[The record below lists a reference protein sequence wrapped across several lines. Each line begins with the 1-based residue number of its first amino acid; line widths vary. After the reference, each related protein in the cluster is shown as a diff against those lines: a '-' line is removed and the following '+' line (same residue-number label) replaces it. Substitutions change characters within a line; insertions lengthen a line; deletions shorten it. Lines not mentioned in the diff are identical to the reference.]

1 MEGLKLYVD
10 GERLSLGY
18 VLRFCGERL
27 DLREP
32 SEKASIASLA
42 WAGWTL
48 IADELHD
55 RYVYILPSGM
65 AECFSEDELD
75 HDEIDACVG
84 DCFDAIDRTIRQA
97 VDGGMFAMA
106 VDCGASDGKK

>member
-32 SEKASIASLA
+32 SEKESIASLA

-55 RYVYILPSGM
+55 RYGYILPSGM

>member
-1 MEGLKLYVD
+1 
-10 GERLSLGY
+10 
-18 VLRFCGERL
+18 
-27 DLREP
+27 
-32 SEKASIASLA
+32 
-42 WAGWTL
+42 
-48 IADELHD
+48 
-55 RYVYILPSGM
+55 M